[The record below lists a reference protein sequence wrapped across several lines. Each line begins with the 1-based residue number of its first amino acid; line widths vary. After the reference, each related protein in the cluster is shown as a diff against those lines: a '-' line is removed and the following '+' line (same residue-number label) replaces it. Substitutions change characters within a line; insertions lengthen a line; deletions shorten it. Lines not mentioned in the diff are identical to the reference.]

1 MLTAWQAQL
10 ANVVCFHVSDV
21 ETFKFTTG
29 LSHLLHQ
36 NHCTDM
42 ATSRTLHSPVGP
54 ASTSHQGRLI
64 LLGSCMV
71 NLDAFHSIGFGH
83 ATDGQTS
90 ALRLLSKYELMMTI
104 NGDGDSDGDHHCY

>member
-1 MLTAWQAQL
+1 
-10 ANVVCFHVSDV
+10 
-21 ETFKFTTG
+21 
-29 LSHLLHQ
+29 
-36 NHCTDM
+36 
-42 ATSRTLHSPVGP
+42 
-54 ASTSHQGRLI
+54 
-64 LLGSCMV
+64 MV